1 MKQEQCEESVP
12 AESKALGV
20 LLLYML
26 SVGCLSI

>member
-1 MKQEQCEESVP
+1 MMKPEQCEESVL

-26 SVGCLSI
+26 SVG